1 MSEEI
6 LGLKARVDLLEGVV
20 MRFLLGTLTKDSVGS
35 LVETL
40 DLPSSADQRVRLPSA
55 RGVHKETEHS
65 PTRNRQADRMNRKKE
80 YQW

>member
-20 MRFLLGTLTKDSVGS
+20 MRFLLGTLTKDSVVS

-40 DLPSSADQRVRLPSA
+40 DLPSMPI
-55 RGVHKETEHS
+55 TEHDF
-65 PTRNRQADRMNRKKE
+65 PAREAFINKLNTLQREIDKLTG
-80 YQW
+80 

>member
-40 DLPSSADQRVRLPSA
+40 DLPSMPINEYDFPARESFIKKLNTLQREIDKLT
-55 RGVHKETEHS
+55 G
-65 PTRNRQADRMNRKKE
+65 
-80 YQW
+80 